1 MVHSTPQWP
10 RKNLRTESVSILKR
24 VLDKLPPWPWAKT
37 KSPAEAT
44 ADGGSTHLN
53 LARESLKD
61 LIEDA
66 RLPAGIRESL
76 AHDYEAVQAM
86 LDKLQHGHLHIAV
99 FGRVSTGKSS
109 LLNALIGEQKFAVS
123 PLHGETRKTTIE
135 QWSEVEAAG
144 VFLIDTPGL
153 DEAGGEDREAMAKE
167 VAHRSDLV
175 IFVVD
180 GDITDSELQSLRTL
194 LEQGRPVVVALN
206 KSDLYTQ
213 DEQDALLQ
221 SVREKTAGLV
231 DPDDVLAVA
240 AQPRPQQV
248 IELDDE
254 GAETASTRVRDPDID
269 ALRVRLWDI
278 FETEGKTLAALNAS
292 LFAADLSDQVGIR
305 ILNARREIG
314 DKLVRTY
321 CVAKGIAVAFNPIPV
336 ADLFAAAFI
345 DVGMVMHLS
354 KVYDLPISQRE
365 AGSLVSVIIAE
376 AAALMGTVWALHFV
390 SSALKVGTAGLS
402 TIVTAGAQGAI
413 AYYSTYV
420 VGQIAADYLAK
431 GKSWGEGG
439 PKQVVREILDSL
451 DRDTV
456 LRQAKKEIQMRLGI
470 S

>member
-1 MVHSTPQWP
+1 M
-10 RKNLRTESVSILKR
+10 
-24 VLDKLPPWPWAKT
+24 LDKLPPWPWAKT
-37 KSPAEAT
+37 KNSTEAA

-123 PLHGETRKTTIE
+123 PLHGETRKTTME

-144 VFLIDTPGL
+144 VYLIDTPGL

-206 KSDLYTQ
+206 KSDLYTR
-213 DEQDALLQ
+213 DELAALLQ

-231 DPDDVLAVA
+231 DPDDVLTVA

-248 IELDDE
+248 VELDEE
-254 GAETASTRVRDPDID
+254 GGETASTRVRDPDID
-269 ALRVRLWDI
+269 ALRLRLWDI

-345 DVGMVMHLS
+345 DIGMVMHLS

-402 TIVTAGAQGAI
+402 TIVTAGAQGTI

-420 VGQIAADYLAK
+420 VGQIAANYLAK

-456 LRQAKKEIQMRLGI
+456 LRQAKKEIQSRLGI

>member
-1 MVHSTPQWP
+1 
-10 RKNLRTESVSILKR
+10 VS
-24 VLDKLPPWPWAKT
+24 
-37 KSPAEAT
+37 
-44 ADGGSTHLN
+44 DGGSAHLD
-53 LARESLKD
+53 LARESLNE
-61 LIEDA
+61 LINDS
-66 RLPAGIRESL
+66 RLPAGVREAL
-76 AHDYEAVQAM
+76 AHDYDAVQGM

-109 LLNALIGEQKFAVS
+109 LLNALIGENKFSVS
-123 PLHGETRKTTIE
+123 PLHGETKISSMQE
-135 QWSEVEAAG
+135 WSEIEAGG

-153 DEAGGEDREAMAKE
+153 DEAGGEDRETMAKE
-167 VAHRSDLV
+167 VARRSDLI
-175 IFVVD
+175 IFVLD
-180 GDITDSELQSLRTL
+180 GDITDTELQSLRTL
-194 LEQGRPVVVALN
+194 LAQGRPVVIALN
-206 KSDLYTQ
+206 KTDLYTA
-213 DEQDALLQ
+213 DETESLLE
-221 SVREKTAGLV
+221 SIRNKTAGLV
-231 DPDDVLAVA
+231 HSQDVLDVA

-248 IELDDE
+248 IEIDE
-254 GAETASTRVRDPDID
+254 GGNESSLTRERSADIQ
-269 ALRVRLWDI
+269 ALRLRLWDI
-278 FETEGKTLAALNAS
+278 FENEGKTLAALNAS

-321 CVAKGIAVAFNPIPV
+321 CVAKGVAVAFNPVPV

-354 KVYDLPISQRE
+354 KVYDLPISRRE
-365 AGSLVSVIIAE
+365 AGSLVSIIIAE

-420 VGQIAADYLAK
+420 VGQIAAEYLSK

-439 PKQVVREILDSL
+439 PKQVVQEILDSL

-456 LRQAKKEIQMRLGI
+456 LMDARKEIQARLGLN
-470 S
+470 